1 MIDHVANRDK
11 VSKAKAAATARKEY
25 PRLFSSYQA
34 SVGCR
39 IRIEG
44 WSRTKFVRAT
54 LSMSPAQEIG
64 YAYPGLARAGT
75 NDLNTGWRRECPSTI
90 ENYIA
95 ISKACERVGFRTHK
109 PTPN

>member
-1 MIDHVANRDK
+1 MIEHVANRDK

-34 SVGCR
+34 SVGLSNSYRRLVEDEIRKGNTVDVACR
-39 IRIEG
+39 
-44 WSRTKFVRAT
+44 K
-54 LSMSPAQEIG
+54 IG